1 MFSIAFSSVFGQD
14 AVNRC
19 PARAESRR
27 NRARRLTA
35 CVHPLGQRSVLL
47 IRRLGPTDVLPTRA
61 TRLAGRCA
69 ALSPEFQLKL
79 CQAAGTGGML
89 STAYDDL
96 VEMNPKARP
105 VLYGQDI
112 NPRSYA
118 LCKSDMINR

>member
-1 MFSIAFSSVFGQD
+1 
-14 AVNRC
+14 
-19 PARAESRR
+19 
-27 NRARRLTA
+27 
-35 CVHPLGQRSVLL
+35 
-47 IRRLGPTDVLPTRA
+47 
-61 TRLAGRCA
+61 
-69 ALSPEFQLKL
+69 
-79 CQAAGTGGML
+79 ML

>member
-1 MFSIAFSSVFGQD
+1 
-14 AVNRC
+14 
-19 PARAESRR
+19 
-27 NRARRLTA
+27 
-35 CVHPLGQRSVLL
+35 VHPHGQSGFLL
-47 IRRLGPTDVLPTRA
+47 IKRLGPTDVLPTRA
-61 TRLAGRCA
+61 TRLPCRCP